1 MVKSN
6 FFKTMKNN
14 MSFSKPFIILGL
26 VIILSIVLFSSV
38 NECSLENFTPKPNAK
53 LEIMLW
59 TDASGSLDNP
69 FLQKEWLDLITK
81 YEKYATFAYG
91 GGARDYITYV
101 NGLTTVKGVK
111 IDKRPKDEDF
121 KGIETVLPFVT
132 VVIEIDKV
140 KDLISVFNSG
150 FLTTE
155 AIKTSLF
162 STINKHYRKL
172 YTNATTASGASEARA
187 PRM

>member
-1 MVKSN
+1 
-6 FFKTMKNN
+6 MKNN

-81 YEKYATFAYG
+81 YEKYATFEYG
-91 GGARDYITYV
+91 GGARDYITYIKGV
-101 NGLTTVKGVK
+101 TMVSGVK
-111 IDKRPKDEDF
+111 IVERPKDPDI
-121 KGIETVLPFVT
+121 KDLDKVLPFVT
-132 VVIEIDKV
+132 LVIEIDKV
-140 KDLISVFNSG
+140 KDIVAVFSSG
-150 FLTTE
+150 SLTTE
-155 AIKTSLF
+155 TIKTTLF

-172 YTNATTASGASEARA
+172 YTNATTASEASEARA